1 MAGVRLYISRGVNGY
16 VELFEVRVI
25 LTAFKQWDSSPDF
38 QRFKKFKFSK
48 DFELKFIV
56 HDLAA
61 RLFLLSKL
69 GATSS
74 STNDIHQYLSLTV
87 DKLPTYISLPP

>member
-1 MAGVRLYISRGVNGY
+1 M
-16 VELFEVRVI
+16 
-25 LTAFKQWDSSPDF
+25 
-38 QRFKKFKFSK
+38 FKFSK

-74 STNDIHQYLSLTV
+74 SANDIQEYLSLTV